1 MAGARLLVIFQWGRR
16 LGWDDA
22 YSFPPCVDCV
32 CFVCSW
38 DKKQGK
44 EHPSKIER
52 NGRDWLDPEEVR
64 GFGRM
69 RRPRLGTPSNW

>member
-38 DKKQGK
+38 DKFMAREAESTKTNVEHYCTGNKGK
-44 EHPSKIER
+44 NTQAR
-52 NGRDWLDPEEVR
+52 
-64 GFGRM
+64 
-69 RRPRLGTPSNW
+69 